1 MRFAIVVIVLVLL
14 VVVMVVVELEVV
26 VVVVVEVGWWGG
38 VQRLFVTVVDGGS
51 PKPKRRL

>member
-14 VVVMVVVELEVV
+14 VVVMVVVELE